1 MTLKSH
7 IFYTF
12 HWKIHESFYE
22 ELYYYYISNP
32 LKLNN
37 INNKLSNW
45 IDCKTTIIP

>member
-22 ELYYYYISNP
+22 ELYYYYIY
-32 LKLNN
+32 LILLNLIISI
-37 INNKLSNW
+37 INYR
-45 IDCKTTIIP
+45 TG